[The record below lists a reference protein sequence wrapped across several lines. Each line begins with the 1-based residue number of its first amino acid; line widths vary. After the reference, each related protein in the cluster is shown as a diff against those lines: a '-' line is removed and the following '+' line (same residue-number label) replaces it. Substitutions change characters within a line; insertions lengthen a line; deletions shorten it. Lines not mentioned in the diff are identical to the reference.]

1 MDNQIQEGELVSPPT
16 LTPTPN
22 LTPTPQPQAR
32 TMDFPDAMR
41 EIINGKKVTRVE
53 WGNTDYGFLD
63 GEWLSIF
70 TKGAVH
76 VWKVNDGDMEGRD
89 WMVVKE
95 LSATN

>member
-1 MDNQIQEGELVSPPT
+1 MDNDIQEGEVVSP

-22 LTPTPQPQAR
+22 LTPAPQPQAR

-41 EIINGKKVTRVE
+41 QIIDGHKVTRVE
-53 WGNTDYGFLD
+53 WGNADYGFLD

-76 VWKVNDGDMEGRD
+76 TWKVNDGDMTSQD
-89 WMVVKE
+89 WIIVKGQD
-95 LSATN
+95 ATTN